1 MVYASSYAESTI
13 NRLIN
18 TRQKKNQQ
26 MSWTREGAHHIL
38 QIRASILSDT
48 WNQDWEG
55 IEKQIYLKTA

>member
-1 MVYASSYAESTI
+1 MGFVGRLRTI

-48 WNQDWEG
+48 WNQDWEK